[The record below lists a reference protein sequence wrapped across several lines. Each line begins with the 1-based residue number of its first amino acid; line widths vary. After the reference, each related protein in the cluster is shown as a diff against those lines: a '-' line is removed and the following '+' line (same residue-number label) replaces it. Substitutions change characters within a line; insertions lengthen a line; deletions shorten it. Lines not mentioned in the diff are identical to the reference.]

1 MKLRYLA
8 VLAAMG
14 VVLLCASSALARRSF
29 PTTIT
34 HDGSVALGTEGIYL
48 DSGNVSSPNH
58 RCEFF
63 RVVTLIGHYP
73 SGRTK
78 LLDIDLTS
86 FLGGAWAT
94 KADLTGTDRL
104 KARVRR
110 STFRRH
116 GHRKVCQ
123 ADTVVFP
130 APAP

>member
-1 MKLRYLA
+1 
-8 VLAAMG
+8 
-14 VVLLCASSALARRSF
+14 LCASSALARRSF

-34 HDGSVALGTEGIYL
+34 HEASTPVGVDGTFV
-48 DSGNVSSPNH
+48 DSGYVSSPNH

-73 SGRTK
+73 SGREK

-94 KADLTGTDRL
+94 RADLTGTDLL

-110 STFRRH
+110 SSFRRH
-116 GHRKVCQ
+116 GHRKVCR
-123 ADTVVFP
+123 ADSVAFP
-130 APAP
+130 PPAL